1 MTAYFIA
8 GLPPV
13 KVELPVPLVIDLI
26 PLSQPKQRP
35 GLKRQ
40 LPGYW
45 VQHETGNPRAGADAE
60 MHNRYL
66 HNGAKDNNGN
76 SQTLS
81 FHFAVDDGVI
91 YQMIPVDE
99 VTWQAA
105 DGAGPGNMSGISC
118 ELCINEGIDTAKS
131 RHNAE
136 ALAGGIMRVLKMN
149 REQVKRHWDFNF
161 NDPGRHHCPDTI
173 MNDNYWPTFV
183 NNVDKVINFV
193 AKPTPA
199 PEPEYPEPGA
209 FDFDIQTATGWQTS
223 GGTDIFMCRF
233 TDLCVKDAIPRV
245 RADSKSA
252 QSGDKIKVRDE
263 VEFLG
268 FFIGADKNGWRI
280 LPDGSR
286 VRSSSFYTDLKA
298 KKR

>member
-1 MTAYFIA
+1 MPTYQVA
-8 GLPPV
+8 GLSQPIS
-13 KVELPVPLVIDLI
+13 LPVPLIVDLI
-26 PLSQPKQRP
+26 PTSQIKQRP
-35 GLKRQ
+35 GIRRQ

-45 VQHETGNPRAGADAE
+45 VQHETGNPRAGADAN

-66 HNGAKDNNGN
+66 HNGAGG
-76 SQTLS
+76 QTLS

-118 ELCINEGIDTAKS
+118 ELCINQGINTAKS

-136 ALAGGIMRVLKMN
+136 ALAGGIMRALSMN
-149 REQVKRHWDFNF
+149 KEQVKRHWDFNF
-161 NDPGRHHCPDTI
+161 NSPDRHHCPDTI

-183 NNVDKVINFV
+183 TNVGKIINV
-193 AKPTPA
+193 APTPA
-199 PEPEYPEPGA
+199 PPEYPEPDK
-209 FDFDIQTATGWQTS
+209 FDFDIHTATGWQKS
-223 GGTDIFMCRF
+223 KGTDIFMCRF

-245 RADSKSA
+245 RADSKSP
-252 QSGDKIKVRDE
+252 QSGDKIKVNTDA
-263 VEFLG
+263 EFLG
-268 FFIGADKNGWRI
+268 IFIGGDKNGWRI

-286 VRSSSFYTDLKA
+286 VRSSNFYTNLTA